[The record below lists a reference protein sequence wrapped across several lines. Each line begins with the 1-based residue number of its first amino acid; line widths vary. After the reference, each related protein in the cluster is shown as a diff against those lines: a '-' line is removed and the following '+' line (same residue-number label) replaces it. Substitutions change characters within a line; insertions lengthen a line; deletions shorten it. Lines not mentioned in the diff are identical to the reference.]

1 MLNYLD
7 DFLIVVR
14 DKQQCEYAL
23 PSFLNILNDIGFPVS
38 DEKTLLPCQSLA
50 FLGLGVNAKDRSFSI
65 PANKREDAIN
75 LITPFI
81 DKKQKVCTIQKVA
94 GKLTFLA
101 QSLLP
106 GKALLRSLHDS
117 WEACCHKTLGLPDK
131 SVVA

>member
-1 MLNYLD
+1 MLTYGAGQLLSDIYWNIKCVSWIFTQHNPKATVFNYLD

-23 PSFLNILNDIGFPVS
+23 PSFLNIPNVIGFPVS

-50 FLGLGVNAKDRSFSI
+50 FLGLGVNAKDRSFFI

-81 DKKQKVCTIQKVA
+81 EEKQKVCTIQKVA
-94 GKLTFLA
+94 GKQTFLA
-101 QSLLP
+101 
-106 GKALLRSLHDS
+106 
-117 WEACCHKTLGLPDK
+117 
-131 SVVA
+131 